1 MATGGNDGPQISS
14 CYAVQ
19 DWRPGVAGVTQL
31 TPSVQLSSQQFFGD
45 VSKPTILPLLL
56 VSCFQ
61 IVVGESCG
69 YLGGIFLMS
78 KGQSARISP
87 LVPKE
92 INIWEVTTGDWL
104 PSIV

>member
-1 MATGGNDGPQISS
+1 MATGGDDGPQISS

-45 VSKPTILPLLL
+45 VSNPTILPLLL
-56 VSCFQ
+56 VSSFQ